1 MKMHQGLRY
10 AEAVVAMLSS
20 RFENANQEAYA
31 NGREQ
36 GMAIVPSR
44 AGGMKFVVA
53 NWRNDQGKVVLYAGK
68 KDQFSPQN
76 LPSDEVFGSR
86 LLFDNPMQVAEH
98 IEKSVA

>member
-20 RFENANQEAYA
+20 RFENAGQEAYA

-44 AGGMKFVVA
+44 AGGKKFIVA
-53 NWRNDQGKVVLYAGK
+53 NWRDDQGKVVLYTGT

-76 LPSDEVFGSR
+76 LPSDDVFGSR
-86 LLFDNPMQVAEH
+86 LLFDNPMQVAED